1 VKLRPLFRY
10 FCPGS
15 WDMVLSASLE
25 VGGGVISLFDLVQLK
40 EQDDGLVKGGLDTI
54 RTIGK

>member
-1 VKLRPLFRY
+1 
-10 FCPGS
+10 
-15 WDMVLSASLE
+15 MVLSASLE